1 MSDQQQSVAVLP
13 GEMSGGVPMAMLH
26 APADSPSRRSRPS
39 ASRRTRRSQPDDSC
53 QPPEDL
59 IRGTLRSLVR
69 TVEGEIVP
77 RLLLASR
84 APAQSSGNG
93 PAAISANDVD
103 ELAHQSLR
111 LETSALYAYLEAH
124 LQRGVS
130 ASAVCLELLAPTA
143 RRLGE
148 MWETDE
154 CDFMDVTLG
163 LGRLHQLLHRVS
175 QLSPGPDRF
184 DSRGHGRCVLLATVP
199 GELHCFGVMVV
210 AQQFRQQGWG
220 VWTEFPESIAD
231 LETMIRKRSFAIVG
245 LSVAIRAALDLLP
258 ETIRAIRRSS
268 RNRAAGVLVGGL
280 LVSSHREQM
289 LRAGADAL
297 VEDGGHA
304 PDRAEAVCALL
315 AGEA

>member
-1 MSDQQQSVAVLP
+1 MRPRSDDLC
-13 GEMSGGVPMAMLH
+13 E
-26 APADSPSRRSRPS
+26 APADVITP
-39 ASRRTRRSQPDDSC
+39 
-53 QPPEDL
+53 
-59 IRGTLRSLVR
+59 TLRSLVR

-84 APAQSSGNG
+84 APTPVAANEPPVIG
-93 PAAISANDVD
+93 PNEAD
-103 ELAHQSLR
+103 ELAHLVIR
-111 LETSALYAYLEAH
+111 LDTSTLYGYLESH

-130 ASAVCLELLAPTA
+130 ASDVCLKLLAPTA

-154 CDFMDVTLG
+154 CDFMEVTLG

-175 QLSPGPDRF
+175 LLSPGPDRF
-184 DSRGHGRCVLLATVP
+184 DSRGHGRRVLLATVP
-199 GELHCFGVMVV
+199 GELHCFGVLVV
-210 AQQFRQQGWG
+210 AQQFRQQGWE

-231 LETMIRKRSFAIVG
+231 LESMIRKRSFAIVG
-245 LSVAIRAALDLLP
+245 LSVAVRSALDLLP

-280 LVSSHREQM
+280 LARTHREQA

-297 VEDGGHA
+297 VEEGEQA

-315 AGEA
+315 AGEI